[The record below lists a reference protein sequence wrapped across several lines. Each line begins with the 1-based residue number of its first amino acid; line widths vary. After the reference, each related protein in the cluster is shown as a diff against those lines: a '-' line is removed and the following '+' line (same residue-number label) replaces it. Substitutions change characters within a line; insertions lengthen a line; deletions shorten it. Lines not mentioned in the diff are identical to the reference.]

1 LIPARFRDFLKRS
14 LLLGVELRPGEL
26 VGVLAMFASL
36 FLILFT
42 AYLLKPAREMLI
54 LTEGTAEIRSY
65 AVALQALL
73 LLVFIPVYSK
83 FSRRFDSYRYMQLV
97 TAVCVATLVG
107 FALAGMA
114 GVPVSV
120 PYFVWLGAYS
130 VLIIA
135 QFWAFASEL
144 YSREAG
150 ERLFVIVALG
160 ASLGAWVGSAV
171 SRELVEHLDAYGL
184 MLCGAFTLFLSSLP
198 ARRATLSVPAGS
210 RSDDIRDTASQQ
222 ASIFAGFQMV
232 MSRRYLI
239 LMFAFVIMLNLVN
252 TTGEYLL
259 AAILENLY
267 VQGIADGL
275 IAVDKGTY
283 VGRFYSTFY
292 FVVNLLGVLIQFFLV
307 SRLIRLAGFNIAF
320 AVTPVLVFLGYS
332 AFALLPVLA
341 WFRYYKMM
349 ENSLDYSL
357 QNTVRQMLYLPLSRQ
372 EKYEARAVIDP
383 FGQRIGDLLQAGLIF
398 AGLHWLAMGED
409 NFIVL
414 TMGMAAINVLIVFA
428 ILAERKRLL
437 AAQETS
443 AAPTGAKVQ
452 AS

>member
-1 LIPARFRDFLKRS
+1 MPGRLKGFLKRS
-14 LLLGVELRPGEL
+14 LLLGVELRPGEAL
-26 VGVLAMFASL
+26 GVLAMFASL

-73 LLVFIPVYSK
+73 LLLFIPIYSK
-83 FSRRFDSYRYMQLV
+83 FSRRFDSYRYMQVV
-97 TAVCVATLVG
+97 TAVCVATLLL
-107 FALAGMA
+107 FALAGKA
-114 GVPVSV
+114 GLPVSV

-150 ERLFVIVALG
+150 ERLFVIIALG
-160 ASLGAWVGSAV
+160 ASLGAWIGSAL
-171 SRELVEHLDAYGL
+171 SRELVEYMDAYGL
-184 MLCGAFTLFLSSLP
+184 MVCGAFTLFLSALP
-198 ARRATLSVPAGS
+198 TRRATLSVPAGS
-210 RSDDIRDTASQQ
+210 RGDTEREVSGGQ
-222 ASIFAGFQMV
+222 ASVFAGFQMV
-232 MSRRYLI
+232 LSQRYLM

-259 AAILENLY
+259 AAILEDLY
-267 VQGIADGL
+267 TQGSAEGA

-307 SRLIRLAGFNIAF
+307 SRLIRWGGFGVAF
-320 AVTPVLVFLGYS
+320 ALTPVLVFLGY
-332 AFALLPVLA
+332 AVFALLPALA

-357 QNTVRQMLYLPLSRQ
+357 QNTVRQMLYLPLTRQ
-372 EKYEARAVIDP
+372 QKYEARAVIDP
-383 FGQRIGDLLQAGLIF
+383 FGQRIGDLLQAALIF
-398 AGLHWLAMGED
+398 AGLHWLLMND
-409 NFIVL
+409 SDFIAL
-414 TMGMAAINVLIVFA
+414 TLCLAAINLVIVVA
-428 ILAERKRLL
+428 ILRERQRLL
-437 AAQETS
+437 AAQTVPPTP
-443 AAPTGAKVQ
+443 APTD
-452 AS
+452 SHTP

>member
-1 LIPARFRDFLKRS
+1 MKDWLKRT
-14 LLLGVELRPGEL
+14 LLLGVELRPGEAL
-26 VGVLAMFASL
+26 GVLAMFGSL
-36 FLILFT
+36 FLILLT

-73 LLVFIPVYSK
+73 LLGFIPLYSK
-83 FSRRFDSYRYMQLV
+83 FSRRFNSYRYMQVV
-97 TAVCVATLVG
+97 TAVCVATLLL
-107 FALAGMA
+107 FALLGKL

-150 ERLFVIVALG
+150 ERLFVIIALG
-160 ASLGAWVGSAV
+160 ASLGAWVGSAL
-171 SRELVEHLDAYGL
+171 SRELVEYLDAYGL
-184 MLCGAFTLFLSSLP
+184 MMCGAFFLFLSALP
-198 ARRATLSVPAGS
+198 ARRATLSVPPDSRGSESAGE
-210 RSDDIRDTASQQ
+210 RDQQ
-222 ASIFAGFQMV
+222 ASVFAGFQMV
-232 MSRRYLI
+232 FSQRYLI

-259 AAILENLY
+259 AAILESLY
-267 VQGIADGL
+267 SEGSAAGE
-275 IAVDKGTY
+275 IAVDKGTF

-307 SRLIRLAGFNIAF
+307 SRLLRWAGFEIAF
-320 AVTPVLVFLGYS
+320 ALTPVVVFLGYA
-332 AFALLPVLA
+332 AFAFLPVLA
-341 WFRYYKMM
+341 LFRYYKMV

-357 QNTVRQMLYLPLSRQ
+357 QNTARQMLYLPLNRQ
-372 EKYEARAVIDP
+372 QKYEARAVIDP

-398 AGLHWLAMGED
+398 AGLHWIALSEGDFM
-409 NFIVL
+409 VL
-414 TMGMAAINVLIVFA
+414 TLVLAGLNLLVVLAIIR
-428 ILAERKRLL
+428 ERRLL
-437 AAQETS
+437 LAKQ
-443 AAPTGAKVQ
+443 APSSGP
-452 AS
+452 